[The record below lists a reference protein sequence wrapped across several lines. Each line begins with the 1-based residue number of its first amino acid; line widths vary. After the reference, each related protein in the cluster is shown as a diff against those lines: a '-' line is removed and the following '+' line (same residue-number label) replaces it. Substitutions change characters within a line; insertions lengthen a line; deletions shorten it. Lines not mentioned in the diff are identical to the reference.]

1 MVEESAVIGLPHD
14 DLGQEVAAVVRGTN
28 PSLSEQ
34 DLSNWVATQLADF
47 KVPSK
52 WIFSD
57 HPLPRN
63 ASGKLMKHVLID
75 ASKNTMVDENE

>member
-1 MVEESAVIGLPHD
+1 VIGLPHD
-14 DLGQEVAAVVRGTN
+14 DLGQEVTAIIRASSR
-28 PSLSEQ
+28 LSES
-34 DLSNWVATQLADF
+34 DLSAWVAAKLADF

-52 WIFSD
+52 WIFTD
-57 HPLPRN
+57 KLLPRN